1 MKSISFPKMIS
12 HNYVQTVSDYD
23 ATLQNMKLLLG
34 SEKGEFV
41 FDPFFGIRLKRY
53 TFEQNNKILMDIL
66 IDEIYEQLVIFMPQ
80 LIIKRKD
87 ITLVSEMAKIYVNIN
102 AQLNNMISSFNNE
115 EAKQEIKKIFL

>member
-1 MKSISFPKMIS
+1 MKSISVPKMIS

-87 ITLVSEMAKIYVNIN
+87 ITLVSEMAKIYVNIKARN
-102 AQLNNMISSFNNE
+102 QKDFSLNSYNLVLFNN
-115 EAKQEIKKIFL
+115 QE

>member
-23 ATLQNMKLLLG
+23 ATLQNMKLFLG

-87 ITLVSEMAKIYVNIN
+87 ITLVSEMAKIYVNIKARN
-102 AQLNNMISSFNNE
+102 QKDFSLNSYNLVLFNN
-115 EAKQEIKKIFL
+115 QE

>member
-87 ITLVSEMAKIYVNIN
+87 ITLVSEMAKIYVNIKARN
-102 AQLNNMISSFNNE
+102 QKDFSLNSYNLVLFYNL
-115 EAKQEIKKIFL
+115 A

>member
-87 ITLVSEMAKIYVNIN
+87 ITLVSETAKIYVNIKARN
-102 AQLNNMISSFNNE
+102 QKDFQLNTYNLVLLDME
-115 EAKQEIKKIFL
+115 GKQ

>member
-1 MKSISFPKMIS
+1 MKSIAFPKMIS

-23 ATLQNMKLLLG
+23 ATMQNMKLLLN

-53 TFEQNNKILMDIL
+53 MFEQNNGILMDIL

-87 ITLVSEMAKIYVNIN
+87 ITLSSDRAKIYANIKARN
-102 AQLNNMISSFNNE
+102 QRDFELNSYNLVLFNN
-115 EAKQEIKKIFL
+115 QE

>member
-1 MKSISFPKMIS
+1 MESIAFPKMIS

-23 ATLQNMKLLLG
+23 ATLQNMKLVLG

-53 TFEQNNKILMDIL
+53 MFEQNNAILMDIL

-80 LIIKRKD
+80 LIITRKD
-87 ITLVSEMAKIYVNIN
+87 ITLTADRYKVYGNIKARN
-102 AQLNNMISSFNNE
+102 QRDFELNSYNLVLFNN
-115 EAKQEIKKIFL
+115 QE

>member
-53 TFEQNNKILMDIL
+53 TFEQSNKILMDIL

-87 ITLVSEMAKIYVNIN
+87 ITLVSEMAKIYVNIKARN
-102 AQLNNMISSFNNE
+102 QKDFSLNSYNLVLFNN
-115 EAKQEIKKIFL
+115 QE

>member
-1 MKSISFPKMIS
+1 MKSISFPRMIS
-12 HNYVQTVSDYD
+12 HNYIQTVSDYD

-53 TFEQNNKILMDIL
+53 LFEQNTKILMDIL

-80 LIIKRKD
+80 LIITRKD
-87 ITLVSEMAKIYVNIN
+87 ISLVSDMAKIYVNIKARN
-102 AQLNNMISSFNNE
+102 QRDFALNKYNLVLFNS
-115 EAKQEIKKIFL
+115 QE

>member
-12 HNYVQTVSDYD
+12 HNYIQTVSDYD

-34 SEKGEFV
+34 SDKGEFI

-53 TFEQNNKILMDIL
+53 MFEQNNKILMDIL

-80 LIIKRKD
+80 LIITRKD
-87 ITLVSEMAKIYVNIN
+87 ISLVSDMAKIYVNIKARN
-102 AQLNNMISSFNNE
+102 QRDFALNKYNLVLFNS
-115 EAKQEIKKIFL
+115 QE

>member
-12 HNYVQTVSDYD
+12 HNYIQTVSDYD

-53 TFEQNNKILMDIL
+53 MFEQNNKILMDIL

-80 LIIKRKD
+80 LIITRKD
-87 ITLVSEMAKIYVNIN
+87 ISLVSDMAKIYVNIKARN
-102 AQLNNMISSFNNE
+102 QRDFALNKYNLVLFNS
-115 EAKQEIKKIFL
+115 QE

>member
-41 FDPFFGIRLKRY
+41 FDPIFGIRLKRY

-87 ITLVSEMAKIYVNIN
+87 ITLVSEMAKIYVNIKARN
-102 AQLNNMISSFNNE
+102 QKDFSLNSYNLVLFNN
-115 EAKQEIKKIFL
+115 QE

>member
-12 HNYVQTVSDYD
+12 HNYIQTVSDYD

-53 TFEQNNKILMDIL
+53 MFEQNNKILMDIL

-80 LIIKRKD
+80 LIITRKD
-87 ITLVSEMAKIYVNIN
+87 ISLVSDMAKIYVNIKARN
-102 AQLNNMISSFNNE
+102 QRDFALYKYNLVLFNS
-115 EAKQEIKKIFL
+115 QE

>member
-53 TFEQNNKILMDIL
+53 TFEQNNKILMNIL

-87 ITLVSEMAKIYVNIN
+87 ITLVSEMAKIYVNIKARN
-102 AQLNNMISSFNNE
+102 QKDFSLNSYNLVLFNN
-115 EAKQEIKKIFL
+115 QE